1 MGYVVLLPE
10 DQVFD
15 RPRRSP
21 DEPARTM
28 VELGRHATLTSSRA
42 NLWRYPPQAENLRHF
57 ETVQEEVF
65 VVLEG
70 TFTFFL
76 GDPPERFEVPPQS
89 VVVVEPGTPSK
100 LKNERDD
107 DGLLFAYG
115 APADLGAEGAELMP
129 EL

>member
-15 RPRRSP
+15 RPSWSP

-76 GDPPERFEVPPQS
+76 GEATADAGVTLLRRP
-89 VVVVEPGTPSK
+89 
-100 LKNERDD
+100 
-107 DGLLFAYG
+107 DGGDARRQG
-115 APADLGAEGAELMP
+115 RAR
-129 EL
+129 